1 MSSLAREL
9 DSVEERLRAEGIE
22 CARERFRLPSRP
34 QLSPSA
40 GFLACA
46 AGGFL
51 LIGGN
56 AAASFLA
63 AVGGAVLLLLDAYGF
78 SPVAW
83 LGPKETRSVLVVW
96 GTPSDRKRKALF
108 FGIPLRCRMTGSG
121 YFSREETIRRAA
133 SAGGLILAFL
143 FCAVSGG
150 VLLVVLPPLPLVGAL
165 TGTAMTVFAA
175 REWARPLPQRDGP
188 PNQSVSWVSRL
199 AAARGADFR
208 PFLLVYSGDG
218 AEVKYFLARHRGP
231 LFRGYGVFLEF
242 ARDAEGPPAASVA
255 EGPFLP
261 YRVDPAL
268 LFLVRES
275 GKAHG
280 IPPARD
286 IVLRERSPGLFAMAR
301 GFRAVTL
308 FRLEKSFVEEVP
320 FPAEKAA
327 GWAERIADSSA
338 AGIDGKG

>member
-9 DSVEERLRAEGIE
+9 ESVEERLRAEGIE
-22 CARERFRLPSRP
+22 CVRERFRLPSRP

-51 LIGGN
+51 LIGGS
-56 AAASFLA
+56 AAVSFLA
-63 AVGGAVLLLLDAYGF
+63 AVGGTILLLLDAYGF

-83 LGPKETRSVLVVW
+83 LGPKETRSVLVVR
-96 GTPSDRKRKALF
+96 GIPSDRKRKALF

-143 FCAVSGG
+143 LCAVSGG

-165 TGTAMTVFAA
+165 IGIAMTVFAA
-175 REWARPLPQRDGP
+175 LEWARPLLDRDGP
-188 PNQSVSWVSRL
+188 PNRSVSWVSRL
-199 AAARGADFR
+199 AAARGSDFR
-208 PFLLVYSGDG
+208 PFLLVYSGEG

-242 ARDAEGPPAASVA
+242 ARDAGGPPAASVA

-275 GKAHG
+275 GRAHG
-280 IPPARD
+280 IPPIREITLRD
-286 IVLRERSPGLFAMAR
+286 RSPGLFAMAR
-301 GFRAVTL
+301 GIRAVTL
-308 FRLEKSFVEEVP
+308 FRFEESSAEEVP
-320 FPAEKAA
+320 FPAEEAA
-327 GWAERIADSSA
+327 GWAERIADSAA